1 MHKIRNNRQII
12 KFTIWQK
19 KYLSETYFLYI
30 LAAIIGLL
38 AGLSSYLLKSIVHRI
53 DMFVTNFSFG
63 QGVDILYLIMPGIG
77 ILVTWALFKYVIK
90 DETKHGIPRIL
101 YVISR
106 LDGKMKYHKVF
117 SSMLGGALTAGFGG
131 SIGLE
136 SPIISSGASYGSG
149 VGQLFRLNYKTRT
162 LLIGCG
168 AAGAIASIFTTPV
181 AAVVFSLEVLMLDLT
196 TASIIPLLIASA
208 TGAIVSKMLASEAI
222 LFNFSNNSSF
232 QIENLPFYFILGILS
247 GLISLYFSQ
256 VHFKISNFFKKL
268 ESRLLIFIV
277 GFSSL
282 GLLIF
287 IFPPLYGEGY
297 DNIRLI
303 IDGKASTILDHSFF
317 TSFSDNVWVLL
328 IYFTLLIFLKVIAM
342 SITIGA
348 GGIGGVFAPSAVTGG
363 LLGFVFARFL
373 NTIRGNEMLNEENFT
388 LVGMSAVL
396 AAILHAPLTA
406 MFLIVEMTNG
416 YSLIVPLMITISIAY
431 ITNKKY
437 SKYSIFHKE
446 LADSGDLITHHKDKS
461 VLTLLQ
467 VKHVIDKDLKIISP
481 DAKLEDLIH
490 LISDSKRNIF
500 PVVDKWGNYHG
511 LVDLDDVRKDMFDL
525 TLRSRPISYYI
536 IQAKEHVSLMN
547 SMEEVMEKFKVT
559 GYYNLPVVNDNKYI
573 GFVSRANIFT
583 SYRKVLNELS
593 DE

>member
-1 MHKIRNNRQII
+1 MHKIRNNRQIL

-38 AGLSSYLLKSIVHRI
+38 AGISSYILKSIVHRI

-77 ILVTWALFKYVIK
+77 ILVTWTLFKYVIK

-232 QIENLPFYFILGILS
+232 QIENLPFYIILGILS

-268 ESRLLIFIV
+268 KSRLLIFIV

-317 TSFSDNVWVLL
+317 TSFSDNIWVLL

-348 GGIGGVFAPSAVTGG
+348 GGIGGIFAPSAVTGG

-446 LADSGDLITHHKDKS
+446 LANSGDLITHHKDKS

>member
-1 MHKIRNNRQII
+1 MSDA
-12 KFTIWQK
+12 
-19 KYLSETYFLYI
+19 YLLYI
-30 LAAIIGLL
+30 LALIIGLL
-38 AGLSSYLLKSIVHRI
+38 AGLSSYILKSIVHNI
-53 DMFVTNFSFG
+53 ASFVSNFSLEKE
-63 QGVDILYLIMPGIG
+63 VDPLYLIMPGIG
-77 ILVTWALFKYVIK
+77 ILLTWALFKYIIK
-90 DETKHGIPRIL
+90 DETKHNIPRIL

-106 LDGKMKYHKVF
+106 LDGKMKYHKAF

-131 SIGLE
+131 SVGLE

-149 VGQLFRLNYKTRT
+149 AGQLFRMNFRTRT

-181 AAVVFSLEVLMLDLT
+181 AAVIFSLEVLMLDLT

-208 TGAIVSKMLASEAI
+208 TGAITSKILASEAI
-222 LFNFSNNSSF
+222 LFNFSNNSPF
-232 QIENLPFYFILGILS
+232 HLENLPYYILLGILS
-247 GLISLYFSQ
+247 GLISLYYSHM
-256 VHFKISNFFKKL
+256 HFKIAALFKKL
-268 ESRLLIFIV
+268 NSRFMTFAV

-297 DNIRLI
+297 SSIRLI
-303 IDGKASTILDHSFF
+303 IEGKANMVMDHSFF
-317 TSFSDNVWVLL
+317 VGFSDNIWVLL
-328 IYFTLLIFLKVIAM
+328 LYFTILIFLKVIAT
-342 SITIGA
+342 SITISA
-348 GGIGGVFAPSAVTGG
+348 GGIGGVFAPSVVTGG
-363 LLGFVFARFL
+363 MLGFVFAKFT
-373 NTIRGNEMLNEENFT
+373 NTIRGTDFLEEENFT
-388 LVGMSAVL
+388 LVGMAAVL

-406 MFLIVEMTNG
+406 MFLIIEMTNG
-416 YSLIVPLMITISIAY
+416 YSLIVPLMVTISIAY

-437 SKYSIFHKE
+437 SKYSLFHKE

-467 VKHVIDKDLKIISP
+467 VKHVIDRDLKIISP
-481 DAKLEDLIH
+481 HAKLEDLIS
-490 LISDSKRNIF
+490 LIAESKRNIF
-500 PVVDKWGNYHG
+500 PVVDKSGNYHG

-525 TLRSRPISYYI
+525 ALRSRPISYYMM
-536 IQAKEHVSLMN
+536 QAKEHVNLMN
-547 SMEEVMEKFKVT
+547 SMEEVMEKFRST
-559 GYYNLPVVNDNKYI
+559 GYYNLPVVDNNKYI

>member
-1 MHKIRNNRQII
+1 MISRQII
-12 KFTIWQK
+12 KFNIWQK
-19 KYLSETYFLYI
+19 EHLSEVYLLYI
-30 LAAIIGLL
+30 LALIIGLL
-38 AGLSSYLLKSIVHRI
+38 AGLSSFLLKSIVHRI
-53 DMFVTNFSFG
+53 DIFVSNFSIDN
-63 QGVDILYLIMPGIG
+63 GVDLLYLIMPGIG
-77 ILVTWALFKYVIK
+77 IMLTWLLFKYIIK

-131 SIGLE
+131 SVGLE

-149 VGQLFRLNYKTRT
+149 VGQFFRLNFKTRT

-181 AAVVFSLEVLMLDLT
+181 AAVIFSLEVLMLDLT

-208 TGAIVSKMLASEAI
+208 AGAITSKMLAADAI
-222 LFNFSNNSSF
+222 LFNFSSNSAF
-232 QIENLPFYFILGILS
+232 QLENLPYYILLGILS
-247 GLISLYFSQ
+247 GLISLYFSHM
-256 VHFKISNFFKKL
+256 HFKISALFKKL
-268 ESRLLIFIV
+268 KSRTLIFTV
-277 GFSSL
+277 GFVSL

-287 IFPPLYGEGY
+287 LFPPLYGEGY
-297 DNIRLI
+297 DIIRLI
-303 IDGKASTILDHSFF
+303 IDGKADAALDQSFF
-317 TSFSDNVWVLL
+317 AHFSDNTWVLL
-328 IYFTLLIFLKVIAM
+328 LFFSLLIFLKVIAT
-342 SITIGA
+342 SITIEA
-348 GGIGGVFAPSAVTGG
+348 GGIGGIFAPSAITGG
-363 LLGFVFARFL
+363 MLGFVFARFTNL
-373 NTIRGNEMLNEENFT
+373 LRGSDALNEGNFT

-437 SKYSIFHKE
+437 SSHSIFHKE

-467 VKHVIDKDLKIISP
+467 VKHVIDRDLKIIAP
-481 DAKLEDLIH
+481 QANLEDLIH
-490 LISDSKRNIF
+490 LIAGSKRNIF
-500 PVVDKWGNYHG
+500 PVVDESGIYHG

-525 TLRSRPISYYI
+525 SLRSRPISDYI
-536 IQAKEHVSLMN
+536 MQAKEHVSLMN
-547 SMEEVMEKFKVT
+547 SMEEVMEKFKKT
-559 GYYNLPVVNDNKYI
+559 GYYNLPVIHNNKYI

-583 SYRKVLNELS
+583 SYRKILNELS

>member
-1 MHKIRNNRQII
+1 MISRQII
-12 KFTIWQK
+12 KFNIWQK
-19 KYLSETYFLYI
+19 EHLSEVYLLYI
-30 LAAIIGLL
+30 LALIIGLL
-38 AGLSSYLLKSIVHRI
+38 AGLSSFLLKSIVHRI
-53 DMFVTNFSFG
+53 DIFVSNFSIDN
-63 QGVDILYLIMPGIG
+63 GVDLLYLIMPGIG
-77 ILVTWALFKYVIK
+77 ILLTWLLFKYIIK

-131 SIGLE
+131 SVGLE

-149 VGQLFRLNYKTRT
+149 VGQFFRLNFKTRT

-181 AAVVFSLEVLMLDLT
+181 AAVIFSLEVLMLDLT

-208 TGAIVSKMLASEAI
+208 AGAITSKMLAADAI
-222 LFNFSNNSSF
+222 LFNFSSNSAF
-232 QIENLPFYFILGILS
+232 QLENLPYYILLGILS
-247 GLISLYFSQ
+247 GLISLYFSHM
-256 VHFKISNFFKKL
+256 HFKISALFKKL
-268 ESRLLIFIV
+268 KSRTLIFTV
-277 GFSSL
+277 GFVSL

-287 IFPPLYGEGY
+287 LFPPLYGEGY
-297 DNIRLI
+297 DIIRLI
-303 IDGKASTILDHSFF
+303 IDGRADAALDQSFF
-317 TSFSDNVWVLL
+317 AHFSDNTWVLL
-328 IYFTLLIFLKVIAM
+328 LFFSLLIFLKVIAT
-342 SITIGA
+342 SITIEA
-348 GGIGGVFAPSAVTGG
+348 GGIGGIFAPSAITGG
-363 LLGFVFARFL
+363 MLGFVFARFTNL
-373 NTIRGNEMLNEENFT
+373 LRGSDALNEGNFT

-437 SKYSIFHKE
+437 SSHSIFHKE

-467 VKHVIDKDLKIISP
+467 VKHVIDRDLKIIAP
-481 DAKLEDLIH
+481 QANLEDLIH
-490 LISDSKRNIF
+490 LIAGSKRNIF
-500 PVVDKWGNYHG
+500 PVVDESGIYHG

-525 TLRSRPISYYI
+525 SLRSRPISDYI
-536 IQAKEHVSLMN
+536 MQAKEHVSLMN
-547 SMEEVMEKFKVT
+547 SMEEVMEKFKKT
-559 GYYNLPVVNDNKYI
+559 GYYNLPVIHNNKYI

-583 SYRKVLNELS
+583 SYRKILNELS

>member
-1 MHKIRNNRQII
+1 MISRQII
-12 KFTIWQK
+12 KFNIWQK
-19 KYLSETYFLYI
+19 EHLSEVYLLYI
-30 LAAIIGLL
+30 LALIIGLL
-38 AGLSSYLLKSIVHRI
+38 AGLSSFLLKSIVHRI
-53 DMFVTNFSFG
+53 DIFVSNFSIDN
-63 QGVDILYLIMPGIG
+63 GVDLLYLIMPGIG
-77 ILVTWALFKYVIK
+77 IMLTWLLFKYIIK

-131 SIGLE
+131 SVGLE

-149 VGQLFRLNYKTRT
+149 VGQFFRLNFKTRT

-181 AAVVFSLEVLMLDLT
+181 AAVIFSLEVLMLDLT

-208 TGAIVSKMLASEAI
+208 AGAITSKMLAADAI
-222 LFNFSNNSSF
+222 LFNFSSNSAF
-232 QIENLPFYFILGILS
+232 QLENLPYYILLGILS
-247 GLISLYFSQ
+247 GLISLYFSHM
-256 VHFKISNFFKKL
+256 HFKISALFKKL
-268 ESRLLIFIV
+268 KSRTLIFTV
-277 GFSSL
+277 GFVSL

-287 IFPPLYGEGY
+287 LFPPLYGEGY
-297 DNIRLI
+297 DIIRLI
-303 IDGKASTILDHSFF
+303 IDGRADAALDQSFF
-317 TSFSDNVWVLL
+317 AHFSDNTWVLL
-328 IYFTLLIFLKVIAM
+328 LFFSLLIFLKVIAT
-342 SITIGA
+342 SITIEA
-348 GGIGGVFAPSAVTGG
+348 GGIGGIFAPSAITGG
-363 LLGFVFARFL
+363 MLGFVFARFTNL
-373 NTIRGNEMLNEENFT
+373 LRGSDALNEGNFT

-437 SKYSIFHKE
+437 SSHSIFHKE

-467 VKHVIDKDLKIISP
+467 VKHVIDRDLKIIAP
-481 DAKLEDLIH
+481 QANLEDLIH
-490 LISDSKRNIF
+490 LIAGSKRNIF
-500 PVVDKWGNYHG
+500 PVVDESGIYYG

-525 TLRSRPISYYI
+525 SLRSRPISDYI
-536 IQAKEHVSLMN
+536 MQAKEHVSLMN
-547 SMEEVMEKFKVT
+547 SMEEVMEKFKKT
-559 GYYNLPVVNDNKYI
+559 GYYNLPVIHNNKYI

-583 SYRKVLNELS
+583 SYRKILNELS